1 MEETW
6 KRHVRNM
13 EGTWKGHGRDMEGT
27 WTEHGRIL
35 VFPTDFLCE
44 IIHGYVFGVK
54 ESNGD
59 S

>member
-1 MEETW
+1 MFT
-6 KRHVRNM
+6 
-13 EGTWKGHGRDMEGT
+13 TKGVVATPWVLD
-27 WTEHGRIL
+27 
-35 VFPTDFLCE
+35 FPTDFLCE